1 MRVDTAIALIDQ
13 LVYKPGYTLT
23 AEDHTKRFEGTVKVT
38 LHYEAPETGREN
50 AADGY
55 PEIINT
61 YAVFPI
67 AVADLTGPSAAACLY
82 RRVLDAILEVEAHE
96 AREALRVQPTL
107 WAPFHPHQ
115 LDGIDLWSS
124 TASSTQRPELL
135 RDFQFGIA

>member
-38 LHYEAPETGREN
+38 LHYAAPETGREN

-55 PEIINT
+55 QEIINT

-67 AVADLTGPSAAACLY
+67 AVGDLTGPSAAPCLY

-96 AREALRVQPTL
+96 AREALRVNPTL

-124 TASSTQRPELL
+124 TSGASQRPELL
-135 RDFQFGIA
+135 RDFQFGIV